1 MNPNEYN
8 TTNKILSLL
17 FIIVPTI
24 LLITGYL
31 YFPTSPDDN
40 VKFLIQIPIFL
51 GLIFLFIGFLTTKY
65 SFGKILKT
73 FGWIIF
79 AFYWSTQPY
88 SLYIN
93 EGRDIFNGFI
103 CVIGVYILFYLAYHE
118 WLSYLR
124 KENIS
129 SLNWI
134 VGASSI
140 AGLIYFGVE
149 RSFLSTSLIY
159 EVARESAWILDLII
173 GKVTLGP
180 VGVISTPILYDGT
193 VIVSIIFACTAVQSM
208 VIFVG
213 MILAL
218 PEVNI
223 KKKIIGLLVTVLP
236 VYILNLFRNALVA
249 FLLVRNITDFNLA
262 HNVIAK
268 IGSLIAL
275 VVLLLIIVKIIPE
288 VFDKILSLTN
298 IYKRNG
304 PLEKIFNNLI
314 RRKS

>member
-1 MNPNEYN
+1 M
-8 TTNKILSLL
+8 
-17 FIIVPTI
+17 
-24 LLITGYL
+24 
-31 YFPTSPDDN
+31 
-40 VKFLIQIPIFL
+40 
-51 GLIFLFIGFLTTKY
+51 
-65 SFGKILKT
+65 
-73 FGWIIF
+73 
-79 AFYWSTQPY
+79 
-88 SLYIN
+88 
-93 EGRDIFNGFI
+93 
-103 CVIGVYILFYLAYHE
+103 
-118 WLSYLR
+118 SYLR

-134 VGASSI
+134 VGASAI

-180 VGVISTPILYDGT
+180 AGIISTPILYDGT

-223 KKKIIGLLVTVLP
+223 KRKIIGLLVTVF
-236 VYILNLFRNALVA
+236 I
-249 FLLVRNITDFNLA
+249 
-262 HNVIAK
+262 
-268 IGSLIAL
+268 
-275 VVLLLIIVKIIPE
+275 KIIPE
-288 VFDKILSLTN
+288 VFNKILSLTN